1 MLEYCTPKRT
11 SPKNIARIVNAVQVT
26 NPQCHVKSFSTSN
39 KSLNRSQFLCL
50 CLLRVWP
57 TEVPWLHC
65 QLWIKTFGQGAPP
78 QPWSLLI
85 MRLAMFTL
93 WKHDFL
99 MKHWWEYFDQPIA
112 EVGRTRY
119 TLYSIGNFRT
129 YTRWGFSYEAPFRQP
144 VVSMGP
150 MQAGRVWAHQVSYEI
165 CWNR

>member
-26 NPQCHVKSFSTSN
+26 NPQCHVKSFSLPISLSLSYVYDRQ
-39 KSLNRSQFLCL
+39 KSHDYTANCGSKRSD
-50 CLLRVWP
+50 R
-57 TEVPWLHC
+57 
-65 QLWIKTFGQGAPP
+65 GAPP
-78 QPWSLLI
+78 HPWSLLI

-144 VVSMGP
+144 VVSMGAN
-150 MQAGRVWAHQVSYEI
+150 AGW
-165 CWNR
+165 